1 MTQICNNVI
10 TMTLKLIFEQLLQKE
25 NFPEILKVANAATV
39 HKKEDNIIAL
49 TAYFQ
54 KSNS

>member
-25 NFPEILKVANAATV
+25 NFQEILKVANAATV

-49 TAYFQ
+49 SAYFQ